1 MRNFRCQS
9 NDLNEFSPSASA
21 AATTT
26 LRFANVELTGEK
38 NLQNQTQQEARS
50 SVSLSKQNLLLHAC
64 SNVISRNLPTHD
76 ELGLGGEI
84 RLFLLLL
91 LFTTRELGYDIV
103 ALRCYC
109 DHLLRTHCTTYT
121 WRGRRGENRG
131 SVGIP
136 FSGRRGKRENCI
148 ASPVTPYI
156 SACYT
161 KNPFRA
167 YI

>member
-1 MRNFRCQS
+1 MRNFRCHS

-26 LRFANVELTGEK
+26 LGFANVERTGEK
-38 NLQNQTQQEARS
+38 NLQNKNPAGSAIECVSVEAKPP
-50 SVSLSKQNLLLHAC
+50 LAC
-64 SNVISRNLPTHD
+64 MFERHFPKSPDTRRTRV
-76 ELGLGGEI
+76 GGKI
-84 RLFLLLL
+84 LLLL
-91 LFTTRELGYDIV
+91 LFTTLELGYDIV

-156 SACYT
+156 SVCYT

>member
-1 MRNFRCQS
+1 MSFPLPLPPPPQRSVSQMW
-9 NDLNEFSPSASA
+9 SA
-21 AATTT
+21 
-26 LRFANVELTGEK
+26 RGK
-38 NLQNQTQQEARS
+38 NLQNKNPSGSAIECVSVEAKPPP
-50 SVSLSKQNLLLHAC
+50 LAC
-64 SNVISRNLPTHD
+64 MFERHFPNP
-76 ELGLGGEI
+76 EI

-91 LFTTRELGYDIV
+91 LLFTTLELGYDIV

-148 ASPVTPYI
+148 ASPVTLYI

-161 KNPFRA
+161 KNPFRTC
-167 YI
+167 I